1 MGLGNLTLDLSHPE
15 GMRAMETIQAT
26 RLEIE
31 PGKFVEES

>member
-1 MGLGNLTLDLSHPE
+1 MGLRNLTLDLSHPE

-31 PGKFVEES
+31 PDKFVEES